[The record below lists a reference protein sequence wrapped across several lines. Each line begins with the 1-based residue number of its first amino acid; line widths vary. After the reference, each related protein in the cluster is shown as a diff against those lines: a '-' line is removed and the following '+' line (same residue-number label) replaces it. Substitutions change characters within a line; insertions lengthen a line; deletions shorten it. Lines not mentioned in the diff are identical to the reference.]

1 MSSVKLT
8 SASGLVAI
16 AAVLSDPRVI
26 VFLAMMA
33 GALVVLAVIRR
44 KP

>member
-1 MSSVKLT
+1 MSTFKLS
-8 SASGLVAI
+8 SASGLVAL
-16 AAVLSDPRVI
+16 AAVLSDPRVV
-26 VFLAMMA
+26 VFLAMVA